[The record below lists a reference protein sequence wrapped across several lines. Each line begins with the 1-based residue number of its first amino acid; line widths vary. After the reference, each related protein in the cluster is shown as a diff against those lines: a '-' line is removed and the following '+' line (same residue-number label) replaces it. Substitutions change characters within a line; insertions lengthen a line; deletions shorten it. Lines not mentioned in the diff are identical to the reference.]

1 MAFFMRVLITNLA
14 LESALR
20 GSKNTWP
27 DEFVAILSGNANAE
41 LASVGGIVI
50 APLSFYGRHSSGFS
64 DWHVPTNKNN
74 IGTYHSHPNAAFE
87 PSREDLLFFSR
98 RGRVHFIGR
107 HPFSGPRDAAAYDAG
122 GNRVEFSV
130 TT

>member
-1 MAFFMRVLITNLA
+1 MLVQITKRA
-14 LESALR
+14 LESALQ

-27 DEFVAILSGNANAE
+27 DEFVAILSGNSNGA
-41 LASVGGIVI
+41 LATVEGIVI

-64 DWHVPTNKNN
+64 DWHVPTDKSN

-87 PSREDLLFFSR
+87 PSPEDLLFFSR

-107 HPFSGPRDAAAYDAG
+107 HPFSGASDLAAYDAG
-122 GNRVEFSV
+122 GKRVVFSV